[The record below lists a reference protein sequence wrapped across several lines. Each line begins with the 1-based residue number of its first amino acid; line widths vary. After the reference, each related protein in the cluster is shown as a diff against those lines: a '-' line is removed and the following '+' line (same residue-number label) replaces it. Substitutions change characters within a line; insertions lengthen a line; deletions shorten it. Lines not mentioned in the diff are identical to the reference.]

1 MRRINKYILT
11 WLSLTVLMHS
21 ISWYSLPAEVAVDD
35 TAIETS
41 HDSGEQLMP
50 LKAYD
55 ALIPSIQGMA
65 PMVLYFIHEVVLLS
79 EFEYK
84 EVPVHNDFEN
94 QFLKIL
100 FPLIISPN
108 AP

>member
-1 MRRINKYILT
+1 
-11 WLSLTVLMHS
+11 MHS
-21 ISWYSLPAEVAVDD
+21 ISLYSLPDEGTSDN

-41 HDSGEQLMP
+41 HESGDQLLP

-55 ALIPSIQGMA
+55 ALIPSFQGMA

-79 EFEYK
+79 EFEFK
-84 EVPVHNDFEN
+84 ELPVHTGSEN